1 MKIDPNKLQNLRKK
15 MVYLDWALAV
25 GTAAFAAYTG
35 SALLW
40 ALSGLGIL
48 CAYFQPANHV
58 ETLLRRRL
66 MRTVR

>member
-1 MKIDPNKLQNLRKK
+1 MKIDQKKLQNLRKK

-25 GTAAFAAYTG
+25 GTVAFAAYTG
-35 SALLW
+35 STLLW
-40 ALSGLGIL
+40 ALAGLGLL

-66 MRTVR
+66 VRTAR